1 MSKSEL
7 FRLTE
12 FTGHYPVG
20 TAAVVIA
27 NDEDQACR
35 MLEDILLENGLRQ
48 EIKPEMLKRVS
59 MGATRAILLCD
70 GNY

>member
-1 MSKSEL
+1 MKL
-7 FRLTE
+7 WTCTE

-20 TAAVVIA
+20 TAALVVA
-27 NDEDQACR
+27 NDEEQACR
-35 MLEDILLENGLRQ
+35 MLEDVLLANGLRQ